1 MSRRGLLR
9 LGPISAIVGLG
20 AAVVATQWINWQAD
34 ALRGAEHLRP
44 ARPADIEIIVYPNVW
59 HGQFVESRTR
69 PGVVINHGRLP
80 VWFRYDPLEDAGIPH
95 LWVYSED
102 GRHPGECQPERREDR
117 LIPPGGSCRV
127 KYCRWWPA
135 SDSETASLLRRLREQ
150 ESAR

>member
-1 MSRRGLLR
+1 MVRF
-9 LGPISAIVGLG
+9 GPISVIIGLS
-20 AAVVATQWINWQAD
+20 AAVITTPQINWHAD
-34 ALRGAEHLRP
+34 ALRGAERLRP
-44 ARPADIEIIVYPNVW
+44 ARPAGIEIIVYPNVW

-69 PGVVINHGRLP
+69 PAVVINHGRLP

-95 LWVYSED
+95 LWVYYAG
-102 GRHPGECQPERREDR
+102 GRHPGDCRPVRPEDR

-127 KYCRWWPA
+127 KYCRWWPT